1 MKYLE
6 FFIFTFFS
14 EIQSIPQGFEVEFLA
29 QSKCQDK
36 MEKTGFTCTNGNFEK
51 STCLKN
57 DSAYMP
63 KNSDFRFEPSPP
75 CVQNLEPREFFSPS
89 RSDLARCAPSSVAVY
104 YHFWLRPPAGS
115 PTVAKNRKLTLT
127 ATGTGLNTENTGLN
141 HWISLN

>member
-57 DSAYMP
+57 DSV
-63 KNSDFRFEPSPP
+63 KT
-75 CVQNLEPREFFSPS
+75 CVCKYRKVLLNFHESGR
-89 RSDLARCAPSSVAVY
+89 
-104 YHFWLRPPAGS
+104 RP
-115 PTVAKNRKLTLT
+115 VKR
-127 ATGTGLNTENTGLN
+127 
-141 HWISLN
+141 